1 MVNVRVNMKNII
13 VLFIMILVGKFQL
26 ISQSNPTYTVF
37 PDSRQGLTL
46 IPGAS
51 MYFPVTNK
59 TVSGS
64 TLLKQRNKT
73 AKLSFKL
80 DVGDD
85 YVVKDA
91 ATWLFKAEVVV
102 NYQFAGSAGPISKT
116 LIIDNTNPEYLK
128 VEDVLPILNPFS
140 GASSPALTINVV
152 SVDVYDNNPSTSTNP
167 LPAGSLLY
175 NFIHNNLR
183 LTAKLEREYEVD
195 VRLASGGIMSTAPI
209 IHPISVTHRLVTF
222 SWTPISVNAYP
233 NYEVQI
239 LKLYNTDNTYQ
250 NSLNDIKTTVDWSK
264 ALRVETQNYKNS
276 IKLTMAEGTGFYIWR
291 VRPIGNYYKDGIA
304 NSENYGAW
312 STSVNDLTVT
322 TLNKNNLLLSPNPT
336 PFAFYFTDPDEKINW
351 IYSRVFTEGDK
362 DDQANPTGV
371 KSSEGI
377 SYADGL
383 LNSRQNQKYNSSEVT
398 TIVSQTIHDY
408 SGRPALSTIP
418 VPVNGNLSGYKIGFV
433 TNPSGTLY
441 TAQMFDTDDNEKTP
455 EKINDGSDPLKP
467 SVYKYY
473 SSGAVS
479 GAITNENVPSAE
491 GYPFKRTKFKTDGT
505 NRVTEESGVGK
516 THALGARSNGQ
527 GRTTRVMFGTPS
539 DDELIRIFGDEAPL
553 AESVIKTTTIDPN
566 DIISVSYTS
575 KEGKTIATALVSD
588 KSENLV
594 ELKKSHVP
602 YTLSNS
608 IDQNTVIDGKII
620 GSKRIVVA
628 EDGTVINLSYSPGTP
643 GAANGCSGG
652 DCNLKLRFYLVD
664 LKTNTTYVSDAD
676 PSTLIE
682 KEPFPQ
688 SSNFSLSF
696 NNPWKLV
703 GPGSSYT
710 PTGTGFNQITLPEGE
725 YLFVKEVCSANGNTT
740 QYAESVIDE
749 ENDKTKLILDAIV
762 ARMQGVT
769 SAASYSVFNTWYEN
783 LRQQVAAYDPLDPSK
798 TALLIDSLHINPVDL
813 PNYPAAY
820 TFTLTDFSLS
830 AITQTTNDPT
840 TNDIGISTG
849 CCGTLKV
856 PIPKPDICFLCV
868 GNPVAP
874 VLSDIDDMMNEN
886 DAVLIQ
892 ANNAV
897 ATFND
902 PNPTTFTLTP
912 YGMEDFKAVTTFS
925 NLAESV
931 QRSKIHSLVEL
942 EFIIPLKLKLLE
954 ENFAL
959 TDLWKLAP
967 GFTYESLN
975 YMFSNMLISRYFTGK
990 AVNAGGTWYEVKED
1004 GTAAIMPTVNKYNY
1018 DCKKMY
1024 QAWTNAINLLNSFEV
1039 EGEDD
1044 IVGSFN
1050 DQDGDNSG
1058 QNEADD
1064 DENMDDASL
1073 LEKVLMTKK
1082 MSEEMEEFNDSDDG
1096 KIKESKIESITS
1108 LVSNFMEFVGPQYAA
1123 VIDGKALPAY
1133 IVASSTNPA
1142 IPKDYEEPAASSGT
1156 FVVNAVATSTSIT
1169 MSGISTGTV
1178 PLLFEIKTSGT
1189 GTTVVTSTMTC
1200 GTTGDI
1206 KELYYPYTLKP
1217 EWMFKY
1223 YVYNIYGDNT
1233 ILDDD
1238 RLIPHQVL
1246 VDLNRGY
1253 NAPESY
1259 VTAPGGTSGLY
1270 GYIPAGAPLCSKLPV
1285 STFTAP
1291 SLAVYSYTNTHEHWS
1306 AAERMNFYKE
1316 IKGSPKCYE
1325 IKGVV
1330 SVNANN
1336 IVCPTK
1342 TYLVDQ
1348 ANDIMDQ
1355 HLAGVNNLR
1364 SYVKSAFY
1372 NELVSS
1378 CYKIVP
1384 CKSPGGIGEVTDK
1397 EIDLMVDV
1405 VIQKCSLQLAAIKTK
1420 LNFTNPSPGTAPSCN
1435 LAPVSGL
1442 SNSAYSDN
1450 TFDLPYAIKT
1460 DCQEINL
1467 LKPSNTLTVTSYAT
1481 IDVKFFADCDQKII
1495 DMIEK
1500 GAFIPYIPTLN
1511 STTCP
1516 KPVPAYIS
1524 DPATQCSPTS
1534 DYAEKPVISGT
1545 PYKKYSRT
1553 YSSTGGGI
1561 PQ

>member
-1 MVNVRVNMKNII
+1 
-13 VLFIMILVGKFQL
+13 MILTGQFQL
-26 ISQSNPTYTVF
+26 VSQSNPTYTVF

-51 MYFPVTNK
+51 MSFPVTNK

-73 AKLSFKL
+73 AKLSLKL

-85 YVVKDA
+85 YVVKDPL
-91 ATWLFKAEVVV
+91 TWLFKAQVVIS
-102 NYQFAGSAGPISKT
+102 YQFIGSPAPVYKT
-116 LIIDNTNPEYLK
+116 LIIDNTKPEYLK

-140 GASSPALTINVV
+140 GASSPALTINVI
-152 SVDVYDNNPSTSTNP
+152 SVDVFNNSSPTSTTL
-167 LPAGSLLY
+167 LPSGSLLY
-175 NFIHNNLR
+175 NFIQNNLR
-183 LTAKLEREYEVD
+183 FTAKLEREYEID
-195 VRLASGGIMSTAPI
+195 VRLASGGLMSTAPI
-209 IHPISVTHRLVTF
+209 IHPISIADRLVTF
-222 SWTPISVNAYP
+222 SWIPVSVDAYP
-233 NYEVQI
+233 NYEVQV
-239 LKLYNTDNTYQ
+239 LKLYNTDNLYQ

-264 ALRVETQNYKNS
+264 ALRVETQNFKNS

-312 STSVNDLTVT
+312 STSVIDLTTT
-322 TLNKNNLLLSPNPT
+322 TLNKNNLLVTPNPS
-336 PFAFYFTDPDEKINW
+336 PFAFYFTDPDEKLNW

-362 DDQANPTGV
+362 DDLANPSGV

-383 LNSRQNQKYNSSEVT
+383 LNSRQNQKYNSSEIT
-398 TIVSQTIHDY
+398 TIVSQTIYDY

-418 VPVNGNLSGYKIGFV
+418 VPVNGNLNGYKIGFV

-441 TAQMFDTDDNEKTP
+441 TAQMFDTDDNDTSP
-455 EKINDGSDPLKP
+455 EKVNDGSNVLLP
-467 SVYKYY
+467 SDYKYY
-473 SSGAVS
+473 SSGGVVS
-479 GAITNENVPSAE
+479 GTITNENVPSAE

-516 THALGARSNGQ
+516 THSLGTRINGQ

-588 KSENLV
+588 NSENLV

-608 IDQNTVIDGKII
+608 VDQNTVIDGKII

-628 EDGTVINLSYSPGTP
+628 EDGTVINLSYSPGAP
-643 GAANGCSGG
+643 GIANGCSGG

-664 LKTNTTYVSDAD
+664 LKTNITYVSDAD
-676 PSTLIE
+676 PSTLLE

-688 SSNFSLSF
+688 SSNFSTTF

-710 PTGTGFNQITLPEGE
+710 PTGAGFNQITLPEGE

-769 SAASYSVFNTWYEN
+769 SAATYSVFETWYGT
-783 LRQQVAAYDPLDPSK
+783 LK
-798 TALLIDSLHINPVDL
+798 TLIDNYEPSPTPAKTQALVEHLGINPVDL
-813 PNYPAAY
+813 PIDPTDVLNYSSVY
-820 TFTLTDFSLS
+820 TFSLTTFTLS

-874 VLSDIDDMMNEN
+874 VLSDIDAMKLANYNVLM
-886 DAVLIQ
+886 DA
-892 ANNAV
+892 NTAV

-912 YGMEDFKAVTTFS
+912 YGIADFKAVSTFS
-925 NLAESV
+925 NLTVSDQLTAV
-931 QRSKIHSLVEL
+931 KSLVEL

-990 AVNAGGTWYEVKED
+990 AVKDPSGTWYELKED
-1004 GTAAIMPTVNKYNY
+1004 GTALAFPTVHDYNY

-1050 DQDGDNSG
+1050 DQDGENSG

-1064 DENMDDASL
+1064 DENMDDASV
-1073 LEKVLMTKK
+1073 LEKAVMTKK
-1082 MSEEMEEFNDSDDG
+1082 MSEEMEDFNDSDDG
-1096 KIKESKIESITS
+1096 KIKESKLESITS
-1108 LVSNFMEFVGPQYAA
+1108 LVSNFMEFVGAQYAA
-1123 VIDGKALPAY
+1123 VIDGQALPSY
-1133 IVASSTNPA
+1133 IEASTAHPFVPA
-1142 IPKDYEEPAASSGT
+1142 DYDQTTPNGN
-1156 FVVNAVATSTSIT
+1156 FVGNALITSADIT
-1169 MSGISTGTV
+1169 MSGVHTGTV
-1178 PLLFEIKTSGT
+1178 PLLFEIKTAGT
-1189 GTTVVTSTMTC
+1189 STSVVTSTMTC
-1200 GTTGDI
+1200 GTASNI
-1206 KELYYPYTLKP
+1206 EELYYPYTLKP

-1223 YVYNIYGDNT
+1223 YVYNLYDGTNGAIDDN
-1233 ILDDD
+1233 D

-1246 VDLNRGY
+1246 VDLHRGY
-1253 NAPESY
+1253 NTPESY
-1259 VTAPGGTSGLY
+1259 VINNSATN
-1270 GYIPAGAPLCSKLPV
+1270 GYNSSGAPLCNILPV
-1285 STFTAP
+1285 LTFTAP
-1291 SLAVYSYTNTHEHWS
+1291 SSAVYTYTNTHECWS
-1306 AAERMNFYKE
+1306 AAERMDFYKE

-1330 SVNANN
+1330 SVNATN

-1342 TYLVDQ
+1342 TYLVGKANEIIDQ
-1348 ANDIMDQ
+1348 NIIGA
-1355 HLAGVNNLR
+1355 NNLK
-1364 SYVKSAFY
+1364 SYIKSAFY

-1378 CYKIVP
+1378 CYKVVK
-1384 CKSPGGIGEVTDK
+1384 CKTPGNTGEVTDK

-1405 VIQKCSLQLAAIKTK
+1405 VIEKCSLQLVAIKTK
-1420 LNFTNPSPGTAPSCN
+1420 LNFTTPPPGSVPSCN
-1435 LAPVSGL
+1435 LAPAAGL
-1442 SNSAYSDN
+1442 SNSTYSDN
-1450 TFDLPYAIKT
+1450 ESDLPYAIKT

-1467 LKPSNTLTVTSYAT
+1467 LKPTNTLTVTSYAT
-1481 IDVKFFADCDQKII
+1481 IDLKYFADCDQKII

-1500 GAFIPYIPTLN
+1500 GAFIPYIPTIN
-1511 STTCP
+1511 STDCP
-1516 KPVPAYIS
+1516 KVVPSYIS
-1524 DPATQCSPTS
+1524 SSADPATQCLPTS
-1534 DYAEKPVISGT
+1534 DYAEKPVIIGT